1 MIREHLMRQQR
12 VESGGFRW
20 RGLEVSRLEA
30 LSDAVFGFAIT
41 LLVVSLEGP
50 RSYADLIETMRGFGA
65 FAACFAIL
73 FLVWFK
79 QYRWFRRYGMEDA
92 VTVWL
97 NAFLLFVIVFFV
109 YPLKFVFGM
118 VIGQLMG
125 VRLGMSGRGP
135 GATRIFTAADQPG
148 KMMVIFGVGYALVFL
163 IFALMYHHSWRHR
176 DALELDE
183 GERFETLTEIRE
195 CLINVGIAVASMI
208 LSVRFSAGMGGF
220 AYMMTGPILGAH
232 GYWSGARKA
241 RLDARLAAERA
252 AAAEAG
258 PEAAPDVTPGD

>member
-1 MIREHLMRQQR
+1 MIRERMMGQQR
-12 VESGGFRW
+12 VERGGFRW
-20 RGLEVSRLEA
+20 RGTEVSRLEA

-50 RSYADLIETMRGFGA
+50 RSYADLVQTMRGFGA
-65 FAACFAIL
+65 FAACFAIM

-79 QYRWFRRYGMEDA
+79 QYRWFRRYGMEDSF
-92 VTVWL
+92 TVWL
-97 NAFLLFVIVFFV
+97 NALLLFVIVFFV

-125 VRLGMSGRGP
+125 VELGMSGRGP

-176 DALELDE
+176 EELDLDEVE
-183 GERFETLTEIRE
+183 GFETLTDIRE
-195 CLINVGIAVASMI
+195 SLINVAIAIASMI
-208 LSVRFSAGMGGF
+208 LSVRYSAGMGGF

-232 GYWSGARKA
+232 GFWSGARRGK
-241 RLDARLAAERA
+241 LDRRLAAEA
-252 AAAEAG
+252 AAAPADPGVPAAG
-258 PEAAPDVTPGD
+258 D